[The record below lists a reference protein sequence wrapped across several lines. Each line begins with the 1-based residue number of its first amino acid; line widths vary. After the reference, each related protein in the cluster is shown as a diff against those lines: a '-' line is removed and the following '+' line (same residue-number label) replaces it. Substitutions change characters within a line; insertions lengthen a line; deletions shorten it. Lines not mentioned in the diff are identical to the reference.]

1 MTSSAEFSRPGAVDL
16 SSLRQPAAGQ
26 SGTGPG
32 SGAYVVEIAS
42 EAELSHEVVNRSM
55 SVVVLLSIW
64 APDVEPSVQINNSLA
79 RLSDEYGGRFVLA
92 TLDARAQQPLVT
104 ALGIPNVP
112 LVVAVLRGQLAPLF
126 AEPLPDAD
134 LRALLDQILQAAA
147 ANGVSGVAEPRR
159 PVADSG
165 DSEAGEPPARYPEAE
180 QALISGDVDAAV
192 AAYSKAVDSAPADPE
207 ARTGLARAKLLQRTR
222 GVDVSAARK
231 AAADRPDDIAAQTLV
246 ADLDVLGGHV
256 EDAFARL
263 IDLVRSSAGA
273 DRDAARTHLI
283 GLFTL
288 VGDADPRVVQARQR
302 LASALF

>member
-1 MTSSAEFSRPGAVDL
+1 MTSSADFSRPGAIDL
-16 SSLRQPAAGQ
+16 SSLKQPAAGQ
-26 SGTGPG
+26 SGTGSG
-32 SGAYVVEIAS
+32 TGAYVVEITS
-42 EAELSHEVVNRSM
+42 EAELSHEVVNLSM

-64 APDVEPSVQINNSLA
+64 SPDDEPSVRINDSLA
-79 RLSDEYGGRFVLA
+79 RLSDEYGGRFLLA

-104 ALGIPNVP
+104 ALGIPSVP

-147 ANGVSGVAEPRR
+147 ANGVSGVAEPRH
-159 PVADSG
+159 PVTESG
-165 DSEAGEPPARYPEAE
+165 DSQAGEPPSRYPEAE
-180 QALISGDVDAAV
+180 QALMSGDVDAAV
-192 AAYSKAVDSAPADPE
+192 AAYAKAVESAPADAE
-207 ARTGLARAKLLQRTR
+207 AKIGLAQAKLLQRTR

-231 AAADRPDDIAAQTLV
+231 SAADRPDDVPAQTLV

-263 IDLVRSSAGA
+263 IDLVRSSADA
-273 DRDAARTHLI
+273 DREAARTHLI
-283 GLFTL
+283 ELFTL
-288 VGDADPRVVQARQR
+288 VGDTDPRVLTARQQ